1 MSTQKFD
8 DAQGPAICIVFHI
21 FLCSSSLWDPR
32 HRLPK
37 GVIDRALSREDGH
50 SVHSFSLGADN
61 LINGQPSKEPAT
73 DMTILVFVYAVYQHL
88 ETILLSFDSKIWMV

>member
-37 GVIDRALSREDGH
+37 GVIDQALSREDVWVQTI
-50 SVHSFSLGADN
+50 SSMAS
-61 LINGQPSKEPAT
+61 PAKSRPQ
-73 DMTILVFVYAVYQHL
+73 I
-88 ETILLSFDSKIWMV
+88 